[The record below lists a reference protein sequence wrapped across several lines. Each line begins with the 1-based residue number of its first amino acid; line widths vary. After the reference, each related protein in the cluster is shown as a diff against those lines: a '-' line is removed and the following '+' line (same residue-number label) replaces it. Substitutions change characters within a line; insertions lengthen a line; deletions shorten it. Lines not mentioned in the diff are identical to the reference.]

1 MDYEKLE
8 QLKRFHDSGALNDEE
23 FEKEKKKIL
32 DEEDA
37 GKTTTVLP
45 MGLTENTYLALMNF
59 AMFIPY
65 VGWIAPIVLWIM
77 GKESSAPVNRQ
88 GKYILN
94 WYISWFLYS
103 IVLTVLFIIFMFSGI
118 VSISDMNYE
127 NDQSSPL
134 AVLLGIFGGGAGIL
148 LLLILGVGCFLCLL
162 FPIIG
167 GIKGL
172 NGKTWKYPLSIPFFK
187 VSASGN

>member
-8 QLKRFHDSGALNDEE
+8 QLKRLHDSGALNDEE

-94 WYISWFLYS
+94 WYISWFLYG

-172 NGKTWKYPLSIPFFK
+172 NGKTWKYLLSIPFLK

>member
-8 QLKRFHDSGALNDEE
+8 QLKRLHDSGALNDEE
-23 FEKEKKKIL
+23 FEKEKNKIM

-37 GKTTTVLP
+37 GIPTSVLP

-94 WYISWFLYS
+94 WYISWFLYG

-134 AVLLGIFGGGAGIL
+134 AVLLSIFGGGAGIL

-172 NGKTWKYPLSIPFFK
+172 NGKTWKYPLSIPIFK

>member
-8 QLKRFHDSGALNDEE
+8 QLKRLHDSGALNDEE

-32 DEEDA
+32 DEEDT
-37 GKTTTVLP
+37 GKPTTVLP

-59 AMFIPY
+59 AIFIPY

-167 GIKGL
+167 GLKGL
-172 NGKTWKYPLSIPFFK
+172 NGKTRKYPLSIPFLK

>member
-8 QLKRFHDSGALNDEE
+8 QLKRLHDSGALNDEE

-37 GKTTTVLP
+37 GKPTTVLP

-94 WYISWFLYS
+94 WYISWFLCS

>member
-8 QLKRFHDSGALNDEE
+8 QLKRLHDSGALNDEE

-37 GKTTTVLP
+37 GKPTTVLP

-77 GKESSAPVNRQ
+77 GKESSGPVNRQ
-88 GKYILN
+88 VKYILN

-127 NDQSSPL
+127 YDLSTPL
-134 AVLLGIFGGGAGIL
+134 AVLLSIFGGGAGIL

>member
-1 MDYEKLE
+1 
-8 QLKRFHDSGALNDEE
+8 
-23 FEKEKKKIL
+23 
-32 DEEDA
+32 
-37 GKTTTVLP
+37 
-45 MGLTENTYLALMNF
+45 
-59 AMFIPY
+59 
-65 VGWIAPIVLWIM
+65 M
-77 GKESSAPVNRQ
+77 GKGNSILVNRQ

-94 WYISWFLYS
+94 WYISWFLYG

-118 VSISDMNYE
+118 VSLESADYT
-127 NDQSSPL
+127 DTLSPTAVASSL
-134 AVLLGIFGGGAGIL
+134 FGGGAGIL

>member
-8 QLKRFHDSGALNDEE
+8 QLKRLHDSGALNDEE

-59 AMFIPY
+59 AMFILY

>member
-1 MDYEKLE
+1 M
-8 QLKRFHDSGALNDEE
+8 NDEE

-77 GKESSAPVNRQ
+77 GKESFSPVNRQ

-94 WYISWFLYS
+94 WYISWFLYG

-172 NGKTWKYPLSIPFFK
+172 NGKTWKYPLSIPFLK

>member
-8 QLKRFHDSGALNDEE
+8 QLKRLHDSGALNDEE

-45 MGLTENTYLALMNF
+45 MGLTETTYLALMTF
-59 AMFIPY
+59 AMFFPY

-94 WYISWFLYS
+94 WYISWFLYG

-134 AVLLGIFGGGAGIL
+134 AVLLSIFGGGAGIL

>member
-8 QLKRFHDSGALNDEE
+8 QLKRLHDSGALNDEE

-37 GKTTTVLP
+37 GKPTTVLP

-94 WYISWFLYS
+94 WYISWFKYG
-103 IVLTVLFIIFMFSGI
+103 IVQTVLFIIFMFSGI

-134 AVLLGIFGGGAGIL
+134 AVLLSIFGGGAGIL

>member
-8 QLKRFHDSGALNDEE
+8 QLKRLHDSGALNDEE
-23 FEKEKKKIL
+23 SEKEKKKIL

>member
-8 QLKRFHDSGALNDEE
+8 QLKRLHDSGALNDEE

-37 GKTTTVLP
+37 GKPTTVLP

-65 VGWIAPIVLWIM
+65 VGWIAPIVLSIM

-134 AVLLGIFGGGAGIL
+134 AVLLSIFGGGAGIL

>member
-8 QLKRFHDSGALNDEE
+8 QLKRLHDSGALNDEE

-32 DEEDA
+32 DEEA
-37 GKTTTVLP
+37 TAKPTAVLP
-45 MGLTENTYLALMNF
+45 MGLTENAYLALMNF

-65 VGWIAPIVLWIM
+65 VGWIAPIVFWIM
-77 GKESSAPVNRQ
+77 GKENSILVNRQ

-94 WYISWFLYS
+94 WYISWFLYG
-103 IVLTVLFIIFMFSGI
+103 IALTVLFVIFMFSGI
-118 VSISDMNYE
+118 LSINDMDYA
-127 NDQSSPL
+127 NDQTSPL

-148 LLLILGVGCFLCLL
+148 LLLILGIGCFLCLL

-172 NGKTWKYPLSIPFFK
+172 NGKTWKYPLCIPFLK
-187 VSASGN
+187 

>member
-8 QLKRFHDSGALNDEE
+8 QLKRLHDSGALNDEE

-37 GKTTTVLP
+37 GKPTTVLP
-45 MGLTENTYLALMNF
+45 MGLTENTYLALMNI

-134 AVLLGIFGGGAGIL
+134 AVLLSIFGGGAGIL

>member
-8 QLKRFHDSGALNDEE
+8 QLKRLHDSGALNDEE

-77 GKESSAPVNRQ
+77 GKESSSPVNRQ

-94 WYISWFLYS
+94 WYISWFLYG

-127 NDQSSPL
+127 NDLSSPL

-148 LLLILGVGCFLCLL
+148 LLLIPGVGCFLCML

-172 NGKTWKYPLSIPFFK
+172 NGKTWKYPLSIPFLK

>member
-8 QLKRFHDSGALNDEE
+8 QLKRLHDSGALNDEE

>member
-8 QLKRFHDSGALNDEE
+8 HLKRHHDSGALTDEE
-23 FEKEKKKIL
+23 FEKEKKKIW

-37 GKTTTVLP
+37 GKPTTVLP

>member
-8 QLKRFHDSGALNDEE
+8 QLKRLHDSGALNDEE

-37 GKTTTVLP
+37 GKPTTVLP

-94 WYISWFLYS
+94 WYISWFLYG
-103 IVLTVLFIIFMFSGI
+103 IALTVLFVIFMFSGI
-118 VSISDMNYE
+118 LSISDMDYA
-127 NDQSSPL
+127 NDQTSPL

-148 LLLILGVGCFLCLL
+148 LLLILGIGCFLCLL

-172 NGKTWKYPLSIPFFK
+172 NGKTWKYPLSIPFLK
-187 VSASGN
+187 

>member
-8 QLKRFHDSGALNDEE
+8 QLKRLHDSGALNDEE

-37 GKTTTVLP
+37 GKPTTVLP

-94 WYISWFLYS
+94 WYISWFLYG

-127 NDQSSPL
+127 NYQSSPL

-162 FPIIG
+162 FPISG
-167 GIKGL
+167 GITGL
-172 NGKTWKYPLSIPFFK
+172 NGKTWKYPLSIPFLK

>member
-8 QLKRFHDSGALNDEE
+8 QLKRLHDSGALNDEE

-37 GKTTTVLP
+37 GKPTTVLP

-103 IVLTVLFIIFMFSGI
+103 IVVTVLFIIFMFSGI

-134 AVLLGIFGGGAGIL
+134 AVLLSIFGGGAGIL

>member
-8 QLKRFHDSGALNDEE
+8 QLKRLHDSGALNDEE

-37 GKTTTVLP
+37 GKPTTVLP

-94 WYISWFLYS
+94 WYISWFLYG

-118 VSISDMNYE
+118 VSMNYE

-134 AVLLGIFGGGAGIL
+134 AVLLSIFGGGAGIL

>member
-8 QLKRFHDSGALNDEE
+8 QLKRLHDSGALNDEE

-32 DEEDA
+32 DEEDT
-37 GKTTTVLP
+37 GKPTTVLP

-118 VSISDMNYE
+118 VSLESADYT
-127 NDQSSPL
+127 DTLSPTAVASSL
-134 AVLLGIFGGGAGIL
+134 FGGGAGIL
-148 LLLILGVGCFLCLL
+148 LLLILGIGCFLCLL